1 MFSPRLTTLRPL
13 AAPLVLS
20 LIVALG
26 AASSAA
32 ARPYPDQD
40 TPEPPAADPVSVA
53 HASAGMLTW
62 ANAVVLAAALAVLAV
77 TVAAV
82 VLLRDKHRID
92 RKRDP
97 LHA

>member
-1 MFSPRLTTLRPL
+1 MFRPHLTTRRPL

-26 AASSAA
+26 AASNAA
-32 ARPYPDQD
+32 ARPYPDQE
-40 TPEPPAADPVSVA
+40 TSEPPAADPVSVA

-62 ANAVVLAAALAVLAV
+62 ANALVLAAALAVLAV
-77 TVAAV
+77 TVAAA
-82 VLLRDKHRID
+82 VLLRDKHRVD
-92 RKRDP
+92 RKGDP